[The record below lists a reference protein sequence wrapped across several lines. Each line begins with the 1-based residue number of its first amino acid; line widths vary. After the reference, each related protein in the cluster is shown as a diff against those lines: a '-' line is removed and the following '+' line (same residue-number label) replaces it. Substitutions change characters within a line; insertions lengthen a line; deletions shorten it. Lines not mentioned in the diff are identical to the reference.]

1 MLKMNQDSIRGLSLE
16 EIELV
21 AGGRSE
27 TKDGKTCTDP
37 RTGTKGGTKAASYVS
52 VR

>member
-1 MLKMNQDSIRGLSLE
+1 MLNQQNSIRALSLE

-37 RTGTKGGTKAASYVS
+37 RGTTKGGKTTKAASYVS
-52 VR
+52 A